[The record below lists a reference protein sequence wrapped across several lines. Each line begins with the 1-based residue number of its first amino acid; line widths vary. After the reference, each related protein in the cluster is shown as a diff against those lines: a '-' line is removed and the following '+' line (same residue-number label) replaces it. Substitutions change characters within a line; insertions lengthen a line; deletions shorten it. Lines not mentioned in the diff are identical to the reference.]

1 MAYGP
6 CGANQWLLVPDH
18 PSNWFTLQ
26 CNMHLGGLNLQLTFF
41 SLFSKGKCCQADCLQ
56 VLQKYFMHILCHLG
70 NPMLDSICD
79 AKHLHQ
85 PTFKRKVLCFSYKIF
100 NKETFE
106 RVLGG
111 KTWCS
116 FGQGH
121 YLETTTKCLTCQRFQ
136 QKEALANARA
146 RKQDRRA
153 TSCSLLEIG
162 PGEGLSVWEVE
173 LIWWPSLY
181 SWCSEHGKLTFC
193 FFGTKMSL

>member
-1 MAYGP
+1 M
-6 CGANQWLLVPDH
+6 
-18 PSNWFTLQ
+18 
-26 CNMHLGGLNLQLTFF
+26 QLTFF
-41 SLFSKGKCCQADCLQ
+41 SLFSKGKRCQADCLQ
-56 VLQKYFMHILCHLG
+56 VLQKYFMHILCRLG

-111 KTWCS
+111 KTCCS

-162 PGEGLSVWEVE
+162 PGEGLCMRGRIDMVAE
-173 LIWWPSLY
+173 SLFMVLRVCQTY
-181 SWCSEHGKLTFC
+181 FFAFLGRRCHCSYIDLTTDQFISSYMWKV
-193 FFGTKMSL
+193 F